1 VNLHDLLAIAIL
13 LGQLTS
19 WLSLRERLAR
29 LEGGLVEFKGAIKRE
44 LGLLWNRVRASSSLE
59 RLPRMPQDRVAWG
72 GGLCVDPRSTSRN
85 SARRGLR

>member
-13 LGQLTS
+13 FGQLTS

-44 LGLLWNRVRASSSLE
+44 LGLLWSRVRASS
-59 RLPRMPQDRVAWG
+59 
-72 GGLCVDPRSTSRN
+72 
-85 SARRGLR
+85 